1 MSARSV
7 VCDLDAMLAD
17 PEEIWAEAETA
28 TVAGLGGGYPPN
40 VGAVLRR
47 RGRIPSG
54 HEQTLDE
61 AELGLGT
68 RDEVLA
74 AVGA

>member
-1 MSARSV
+1 VSARRV

-28 TVAGLGGGYPPN
+28 TVAGLGGGYTPD

-47 RGRIPSG
+47 RGRFQAG

-61 AELGLGT
+61 AELVLGS
-68 RDEVLA
+68 RDEVRA
-74 AVGA
+74 AVAT

>member
-1 MSARSV
+1 VSARRV

-17 PEEIWAEAETA
+17 PEEIWVEAETA
-28 TVAGLGGGYPPN
+28 TAAGLGGGYPPD

-61 AELGLGT
+61 VDLVLGS
-68 RDEVLA
+68 RDEVRA
-74 AVGA
+74 AVAA

>member
-17 PEEIWAEAETA
+17 PEEIRAEAETA
-28 TVAGLGGGYPPN
+28 TVAGLGGGYPPD

-47 RGRIPSG
+47 RGRIASG
-54 HEQTLDE
+54 HEHTLDE
-61 AELGLGT
+61 AELGLGS
-68 RDEVLA
+68 RDEVRA
-74 AVGA
+74 AVAA

>member
-1 MSARSV
+1 VSARSV

-28 TVAGLGGGYPPN
+28 TVSGLGGGYAPD

-54 HEQTLDE
+54 HEQALDE
-61 AELGLGT
+61 AELGLGSC
-68 RDEVLA
+68 DEVRA
-74 AVGA
+74 AVAA